1 MMFLSINSRVL
12 LPSTV
17 HRIQVDAVS
26 PSTMPKHSS
35 RTVRPREMRARK
47 IPSDSINHPPC
58 PVEHGP
64 ALREAAFSDGI
75 GIEQHARQIHQQ
87 HPHRIGEVV
96 HDEAGTADNEH
107 PTASG
112 SSGNYAR
119 HWRYVNSFCRPQ
131 ATQMALRIIQQV
143 MMIAS
148 SCRVC
153 GMPNNHCIHSVT
165 SGVARPRLVPIAKIK
180 ATR

>member
-1 MMFLSINSRVL
+1 MLSAPSPCR
-12 LPSTV
+12 STV
-17 HRIQVDAVS
+17 HAQYDHGRCGRGRYSSGWRKS
-26 PSTMPKHSS
+26 PTMPS
-35 RTVRPREMRARK
+35 RTR
-47 IPSDSINHPPC
+47 SS
-58 PVEHGP
+58 P
-64 ALREAAFSDGI
+64 AEAAFSDGI
-75 GIEQHARQIHQQ
+75 GIEQHSRQIHQQ

-107 PTASG
+107 PTQHQEAQVTTHVTG
-112 SSGNYAR
+112 DTYP
-119 HWRYVNSFCRPQ
+119 FCRPQ